1 MTPHSNQDAT
11 RSLSLN
17 DSDSRSPHSSQQAA
31 LEVLPASRQAEQP
44 APQDLSPA
52 VLELMIRY
60 ELGHFEPRIRARLA
74 EIFRDDPPDAV
85 QRLEK
90 AAEYIGVDGQELNTW
105 DTEAR
110 KQASLLAEQ
119 QASRIEP

>member
-1 MTPHSNQDAT
+1 MSTAP
-11 RSLSLN
+11 
-17 DSDSRSPHSSQQAA
+17 
-31 LEVLPASRQAEQP
+31 SRQAEQQ
-44 APQDLSPA
+44 APPDLSPA

-90 AAEYIGVDGQELNTW
+90 AAENIGVDGQELNTW
-105 DTEAR
+105 DAEAR
-110 KQASLLAEQ
+110 KQARPLAGKQ
-119 QASRIEP
+119 NRRIETRTQN